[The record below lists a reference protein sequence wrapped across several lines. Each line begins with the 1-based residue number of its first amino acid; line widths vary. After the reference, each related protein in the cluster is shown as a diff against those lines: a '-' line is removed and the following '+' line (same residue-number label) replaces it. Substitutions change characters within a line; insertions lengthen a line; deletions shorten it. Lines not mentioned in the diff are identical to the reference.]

1 MNLPNPLAE
10 TPPPPY
16 YAVIFTSQKSADE
29 ASDYQEMANRM
40 TELAAQQDGFLG
52 VESVRDEYGTGMTVS
67 YWRDRESIQHWREVT
82 EHMVAQKKGRSQWYQ
97 RYHVRICLVEH
108 QYGFETG

>member
-10 TPPPPY
+10 TPSPPF
-16 YAVIFTSQKSADE
+16 YAVIFTSQRSAE
-29 ASDYQEMANRM
+29 EESGYAEMAERM

-52 VESVRDEYGTGMTVS
+52 VESVREEVGTGITVS
-67 YWRDRESIQHWREVT
+67 YWRDRESIQRWRKVT
-82 EHMVAQKKGRSQWYQ
+82 EHMVAQEHGRSRWYQ

-108 QYGFETG
+108 QYGFDSL